1 MNSINSNTTGTHIG
15 SVKTMNDKT
24 SYDIV
29 KTQYDKF
36 LQQAETSEKQDSYN
50 RYIIELTLL
59 QNMREQAQKLNLKDK
74 LDFVNTRIQEI
85 NKLLKEQKGVTLGS
99 QWQ

>member
-1 MNSINSNTTGTHIG
+1 MNSINNNTNGISIG
-15 SVKTMNDKT
+15 SVKTMADKT
-24 SYDIV
+24 SYDVV

-36 LQQAETSEKQDSYN
+36 LEYAESSERKESYN
-50 RYIIELTLL
+50 RYIIELTFL
-59 QNMREQAQKLNLKDK
+59 QNMREQAQKSNLQDK
-74 LDFVNTRIQEI
+74 LEFVNSRIQEI